1 MSSLIGIF
9 ALGVL
14 SLVVMLLPLWQRRA
28 DRSLGSGIETDDIVV
43 QWEQEKD
50 RLVKEQHDLD
60 VALAEGKIPE
70 SVHRVERSQVVSDA
84 KRALER
90 LRQARS
96 RGEKAASA
104 AKHKPRAYPKY
115 GAVLGAII
123 LAATLGLTFYLDSQD
138 IVRQVA
144 QQTKPGEPKINMA
157 DIEKMVKSLETRVKA
172 GGSSLREQQMLARS
186 YLVLGRRADAIAQYQ
201 TIQARDEDNM
211 VALMALGEIYFNSK
225 DKGDWGKALTY
236 FEKALAVQ
244 PDKPE
249 ALWYKSLGLV
259 RERKLDEARVV
270 LVHLKDVAKD
280 NKQAQEAV
288 TQLLAELDK
297 NRAAKQPGTPKS
309 N

>member
-43 QWEQEKD
+43 QWELEKD

-60 VALAEGKIPE
+60 IALAEGKIPE
-70 SVHRVERSQVVSDA
+70 AVHRVEREQVVSDA

-96 RGEKAASA
+96 RGEGLVAA

-115 GAVLGAII
+115 GAVLGSLI
-123 LAATLGLTFYLDSQD
+123 LVASLGLTFYLDRQD
-138 IVRQVA
+138 VVRQVA
-144 QQTKPGEPKINMA
+144 QPKQPGEQNINMA
-157 DIEKMVKSLETRVKA
+157 DIEKMVRSLETRVQA
-172 GGSSLREQQMLARS
+172 GGSSLREQTMLARS
-186 YLVLGRRADAIAQYQ
+186 YLVLGRRDDAIALYENIRSQ
-201 TIQARDEDNM
+201 DEDNM

-225 DKGDWGKALTY
+225 DKGDWGKALGY
-236 FEKALAVQ
+236 FEQALSLQ

-270 LVHLKDVAKD
+270 LAHLKVVAKD
-280 NKQAQEAV
+280 NEQAQAAV

-297 NRAAKQPGTPKS
+297 NRAAQQPGTPKS